1 MRKGNSI
8 ICILEKQFR
17 SHSPEKEGRE
27 DVGRYER
34 PSLGAGRGRKRSLR
48 ETVGRAGLKILLRS
62 GDALET
68 AELREGDAQGA
79 PGALNLHLDHQVS
92 AVPQR

>member
-1 MRKGNSI
+1 M
-8 ICILEKQFR
+8 
-17 SHSPEKEGRE
+17 
-27 DVGRYER
+27 GRYER
-34 PSLGAGRGRKRSLR
+34 PSLGAGSTAGRGASGKQLGGC
-48 ETVGRAGLKILLRS
+48 VLVILLRS

-79 PGALNLHLDHQVS
+79 PGALHLHLDLQVS

>member
-8 ICILEKQFR
+8 ICILEKQFS
-17 SHSPEKEGRE
+17 SHSPEKQGRE

-34 PSLGAGRGRKRSLR
+34 PSLRAGRDSGQRSLR
-48 ETVGRAGLKILLRS
+48 ETAGRAGLKILFRS

-79 PGALNLHLDHQVS
+79 SWGLAPAS
-92 AVPQR
+92 

>member
-1 MRKGNSI
+1 M
-8 ICILEKQFR
+8 
-17 SHSPEKEGRE
+17 
-27 DVGRYER
+27 GRYER

-79 PGALNLHLDHQVS
+79 SWGLAPAS
-92 AVPQR
+92 

>member
-1 MRKGNSI
+1 M
-8 ICILEKQFR
+8 
-17 SHSPEKEGRE
+17 
-27 DVGRYER
+27 GRYER
-34 PSLGAGRGRKRSLR
+34 PSLGAERDCGQRGLR
-48 ETVGRAGLKILLRS
+48 ETAGRAGLKILLRS

-79 PGALNLHLDHQVS
+79 PGALHLYLDLQVS